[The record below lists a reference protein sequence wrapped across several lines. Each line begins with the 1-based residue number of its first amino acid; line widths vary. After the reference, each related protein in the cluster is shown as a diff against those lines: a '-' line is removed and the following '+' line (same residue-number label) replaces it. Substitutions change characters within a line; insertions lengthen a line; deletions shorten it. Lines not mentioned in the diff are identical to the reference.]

1 VLYFTDSID
10 EYWSQSYN
18 TFDSHKMVNIGKDV
32 DLDLGDDAEE
42 DTYEEEDFQPLVDF
56 CKSNLKPKVNKV
68 VLSKRLT
75 TTPSA
80 LISTAY
86 SYSANMERIQRAQAL
101 GAGLDPFMTAKRVL
115 EINPTHPLVQ
125 KIRDLV
131 VENPDNQVAVDMAQ
145 LLYDTAA
152 LHSGFALDDPSVFAQ
167 SIHRMMT
174 FGLDRADSLSEAL
187 VGEQE
192 EEDVEVEHDEL

>member
-1 VLYFTDSID
+1 
-10 EYWSQSYN
+10 
-18 TFDSHKMVNIGKDV
+18 MG
-32 DLDLGDDAEE
+32 
-42 DTYEEEDFQPLVDF
+42 
-56 CKSNLKPKVNKV
+56 NKV

-86 SYSANMERIQRAQAL
+86 SYSANMERIQRAQDL

-167 SIHRMMT
+167 SIHRMMS
-174 FGLDRADSLSEAL
+174 FGLDRSDLLSETLGA
-187 VGEQE
+187 EQAEVE
-192 EEDVEVEHDEL
+192 EEEAD